1 MTLMEPETTDVF
13 ARQRYVVLSAMP
25 ADLAAITVAE
35 INAGENISCHLYGDW
50 WPTAE
55 TEGVTRQRK
64 ACSPQAAQGKGTT
77 TWSLPGLSYSYNPQT
92 VSTPGSDGNEAYE
105 ALEDDDQVVVVKL
118 IGVDPKATV
127 SAAAED
133 YIAYPVDLGPRVEAA
148 SADDAGGEASINQAA
163 FLQAGYSSPVRGVI
177 AA

>member
-13 ARQRYVVLSAMP
+13 ARQRYVVLAAMP
-25 ADLAAITVAE
+25 ASLSAITAAE

-64 ACSPQAAQGKGTT
+64 ACSPQAAQGKGQT
-77 TWSLPGLSYSYNPQT
+77 TWSMPGLTYSYNPQT
-92 VSTPGSDGNEAYE
+92 LTPSGAAGNEAYE
-105 ALEDDDQVVVVKL
+105 ALGDNDQVVLVKL
-118 IGVDPKATV
+118 IGVDPKAATSTAGDEYV
-127 SAAAED
+127 
-133 YIAYPVDLGPRVEAA
+133 AYPIDLGPRVEAA
-148 SADDAGGEASINQAA
+148 SADDAGGEAAINQAV
-163 FLQAGYSSPVRGVI
+163 FLQAGYSEPVRGVV